1 MDVYVSAPDAMSFS
15 LRSFSSRRSNK
26 LVGIPMT
33 YYLGRPLRD
42 AISALD
48 WADRLRREVTDASK
62 ETLEIYRFYNAGS
75 PELFS

>member
-1 MDVYVSAPDAMSFS
+1 MRCRSRTIA
-15 LRSFSSRRSNK
+15 LLHSFSSRRSNK

-42 AISALD
+42 AISALA

-62 ETLEIYRFYNAGS
+62 ETLEIYRFYNAGGS
-75 PELFS
+75 ELFS